1 MSFTLEGLIEKLRE
15 CAGED
20 ETADLNA
27 DIIDVAFADLGYDS
41 LALLNTV
48 GAIER
53 DQSIKLDDKVVEK
66 ATTPRDLLDLIN
78 ERITAAG

>member
-1 MSFTLEGLIEKLRE
+1 MSFTIDGLIDKLRE

-20 ETADLNA
+20 ETADLNT
-27 DIIDVAFADLGYDS
+27 DIIDVTFDELGYDS

-53 DQSIKLDDKVVEK
+53 EKSIKLGDEVVEK
-66 ATTPRDLLDLIN
+66 AATPRDLLDLIN